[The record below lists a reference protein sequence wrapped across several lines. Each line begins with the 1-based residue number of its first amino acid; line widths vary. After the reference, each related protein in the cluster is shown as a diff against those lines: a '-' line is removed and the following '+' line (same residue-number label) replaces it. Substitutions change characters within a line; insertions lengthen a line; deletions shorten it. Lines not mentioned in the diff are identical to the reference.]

1 MKSNGTRNRRKRNW
15 LPYGGA
21 VVLLSLITLGLWPK
35 PIPVETALA
44 EEGAVRETVN
54 EEGKT
59 RIKHRYLIS
68 APVTGQV
75 RRIPFKEGFPVK
87 AGETVLAVIDPIQPT
102 PLDPR
107 ARAQAQAR
115 RETAAANLEK
125 ARANL
130 AFAQSELRRNQ
141 QLFQNKT
148 VSVQNLETAQL
159 QETSARKEV
168 TAAESNL
175 RQTEVELAEFASPDA
190 PAFERVPYE
199 LKSPVSGRVLR
210 LFEESSRVVTVGTP
224 LVEVG
229 DPLDLEV
236 VIEVLSRDGAAIP
249 PGAKVEFDQWG
260 GAKPLLG
267 KVRLTEPAA
276 FTKISALGVEEQ
288 RVNVIADLVTPPEE
302 RPTVG
307 DNYRVEAHVIVWE
320 AENTL
325 KVPVGALFRQGEDWA
340 TFVVTNGVA
349 RSRPVKVGRSSGTE
363 TQITEGLRTGEEVIL
378 YPGNRVKDSQRV
390 RVIKL

>member
-1 MKSNGTRNRRKRNW
+1 MKSNRASNRRKGTW
-15 LPYGGA
+15 LPYAGGA
-21 VVLLSLITLGLWPK
+21 VLVCLTGLALWPK
-35 PIPVETALA
+35 AIPVETARV
-44 EEGAVRETVN
+44 EEGAVRATVN

-59 RIKHRYLIS
+59 RIRHRYLVS
-68 APVTGQV
+68 APVTGQL
-75 RRIPFKEGFPVK
+75 RRIPFKEGLPVK
-87 AGETVLAVIDPIQPT
+87 AGETVLAVIDPIQPA

-125 ARANL
+125 ASANL
-130 AFAQSELRRNQ
+130 GFAQSELRRNEE
-141 QLFQNKT
+141 LFKSKA
-148 VSVQNLETAQL
+148 VSVQVLEASQL
-159 QETSARKEV
+159 QEISARKEV
-168 TAAESNL
+168 DAAESSL
-175 RQTEVELAEFASPDA
+175 RQIEAEVAEFAA
-190 PAFERVPYE
+190 PGAPSFERVPYE
-199 LKSPVSGRVLR
+199 LRSPVSGRVLR
-210 LFEESSRVVTVGTP
+210 LFEESARVVTVGMP

-267 KVRLTEPAA
+267 KVRLTEPSA

-288 RVNVIADLVTPPEE
+288 RVNVIADLVTPPDE

-340 TFVVTNGVA
+340 TFVVEAGVA
-349 RSRPVKVGRSSGTE
+349 RVRRVKAGRTSGVE
-363 TQITEGLRTGEEVIL
+363 TQITEGLKKGEEVIL
-378 YPGNRVKDSQRV
+378 YPGNRVKDNQRV